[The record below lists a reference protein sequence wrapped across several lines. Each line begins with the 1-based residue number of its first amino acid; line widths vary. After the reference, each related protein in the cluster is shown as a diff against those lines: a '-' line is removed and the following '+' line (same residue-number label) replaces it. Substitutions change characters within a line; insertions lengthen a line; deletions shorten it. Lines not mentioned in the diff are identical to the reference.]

1 MVSLKRP
8 STSWKSFYSEFRA
21 THKLSS
27 VCLTIILVR
36 ETKRER
42 RNSPHSSSEFT
53 RNAEIPRPRNV
64 SRICAS
70 ATVRSHVQ
78 RPQGKS
84 KLPRNSMSYRRL
96 PNLVKTNGSRQ
107 RKKPKQQ

>member
-42 RNSPHSSSEFT
+42 RNSPHNSSEFT
-53 RNAEIPRPRNV
+53 RNAGIPRPRNV

-78 RPQGKS
+78 RPQRKNE
-84 KLPRNSMSYRRL
+84 LPRNSMSYRRL
-96 PNLVKTNGSRQ
+96 PNLAKTNRSRQ
-107 RKKPKQQ
+107 RKKPKQH